1 MDIDLNEAQKMLQ
14 RTARDFFE
22 AKYPMSMARKM
33 VDDEKG
39 CLPGVWREIADLGWL
54 GLIVP
59 EEYGGEGCSF
69 LDLLILLE
77 ETGRVCFLGPLFST
91 VVLGELLI
99 LCAGSEEQKKSVLPR
114 MCSGELLATMA
125 LTEGV
130 SFKPEGITLEAVANK
145 DNFILSGTKIFVPD
159 AHWADL
165 LICVARTKKSQNT
178 EDGITIFLVDS
189 KRRGF
194 ERNPLK
200 TIDGSKQ
207 SEVIF
212 RNVKVPQENI
222 LGPLD
227 GDWPIVEKIL
237 QFAAVAK
244 CAESLGSAERVLEM
258 TVQYAKERQQFG
270 RPIGAFQVI
279 QHFCVDML
287 TDVDTMRLA
296 TYQAGWMLSQDITC
310 RKEVSMAKAW
320 VAEAFKRVALY
331 GLKIHGGAG
340 YMEDHDMSLYFRRAQ
355 TAASS
360 FGNADFHREMVAQ
373 ELAIS
378 A

>member
-1 MDIDLNEAQKMLQ
+1 MDIDLSEMQEMVQ
-14 RTARDFFE
+14 RTARDFLE
-22 AKYPMSMARKM
+22 DKYPTSVARKM

-39 CLPGVWREIADLGWL
+39 CPLNVWREIVDLGWL
-54 GLIVP
+54 GLVIP
-59 EEYGGEGCSF
+59 EEYDGEACNF

-77 ETGRVCFLGPLFST
+77 EVGRVCFLGPLFST
-91 VVLGELLI
+91 VILGELPI
-99 LCAGSEEQKKSVLPR
+99 LYAGSEEQKKSFLPR
-114 MCSGELLATMA
+114 MCRGKLLATMA
-125 LTEGV
+125 LTEGDV

-145 DNFILSGTKIFVPD
+145 DNFLLSGTKTFVPD
-159 AHWADL
+159 AYWADS
-165 LICVARTKKSQNT
+165 LICVARTKKSQSA
-178 EDGITIFLVDS
+178 EDGITMFLVDS
-189 KRRGF
+189 KSQGLGL
-194 ERNPLK
+194 NPLK

-207 SEVIF
+207 YEVIF
-212 RNVKVPQENI
+212 RNVKVPQANI

-227 GDWPIVEKIL
+227 KGWPIVEKVL

-279 QHFCVDML
+279 QHLCVDIL

-296 TYQAGWMLSQDITC
+296 TYQAGWMLSQAIPC

-320 VAEAFKRVALY
+320 VGEAFKQLTLY
-331 GLKIHGGAG
+331 GLRIHGGAG

-360 FGNADFHREMVAQ
+360 FGNADFHRGIVAQ
-373 ELAIS
+373 ELAI
-378 A
+378 